1 MLASDPDRTNH
12 GFDSVGGHVRD
23 MNLFKDDDGKA
34 YVMYSSE
41 GNAVMYIARLNDE
54 YTGLAKDASEMK
66 LGEDFCISSTDSR
79 EGPAMFKYQNKYYLI
94 TSGCTGWHRIRLL
107 MQLLTAR

>member
-1 MLASDPDRTNH
+1 M
-12 GFDSVGGHVRD
+12 DSILVGGHVRD

-66 LGEDFCISSTDSR
+66 TGRRISASAVPIP
-79 EGPAMFKYQNKYYLI
+79 EKGPAMFKYQN
-94 TSGCTGWHRIRLL
+94 
-107 MQLLTAR
+107 